1 MRLDQKSLNHCILM
15 ILNIILHIEL
25 DSFMALNISTYAIY
39 YITYSMLP
47 RDTNPTRIQAVMT
60 L

>member
-1 MRLDQKSLNHCILM
+1 M